1 MSIKEVAKLI
11 KNSNGVFALT
21 GAGISTDSGIPDFR
35 SSTGYYQKFDPVTA
49 LSREVLMY
57 EPERFYSEGYVILKD
72 LFDRK
77 PNKGHLALAKMEELG
92 YLDGI
97 ITQNIDNLHFKAGSK
112 NIFEVHGETRDVHC
126 IKCGAVYPFEYLVS
140 KVEEK
145 EIPPKCEK
153 CGGTVRPN
161 VVMFGDS
168 MPLDFQKAYTA
179 ASGKDT
185 LIVVG
190 SSLTVSPVNFFPEMF
205 PHLIIINNDRTPFD
219 YRADFVFHENSSKVL
234 SEIVEELKIV

>member
-1 MSIKEVAKLI
+1 MSIKEAARLI
-11 KNSNGVFALT
+11 KDSKGVFALT

-35 SSTGYYQKFDPVTA
+35 SDTGYYQKFDPVTA

-57 EPERFYSEGYVILKD
+57 NPKRFYKEGYIILKD
-72 LFDRK
+72 LFNKK
-77 PNKGHLALAKMEELG
+77 PNKGHLALTEMEDLG

-97 ITQNIDNLHFKAGSK
+97 VTQNIDNLHYKAGSR
-112 NIFEVHGETRDVHC
+112 NIFEVHGETRDTHC
-126 IKCGAVYPFEYLVS
+126 VKCGATYSFDYLVS
-140 KVEEK
+140 KVDEG

-168 MPLDFQKAYTA
+168 MPMDFQNALTEA
-179 ASGKDT
+179 NGKEL

-190 SSLTVSPVNFFPEMF
+190 SSLTVSPINFFPEMF
-205 PHLIIINNDRTPFD
+205 PHLIIINNDKTPFD

-234 SEIVEELKIV
+234 TEIVEELKIV